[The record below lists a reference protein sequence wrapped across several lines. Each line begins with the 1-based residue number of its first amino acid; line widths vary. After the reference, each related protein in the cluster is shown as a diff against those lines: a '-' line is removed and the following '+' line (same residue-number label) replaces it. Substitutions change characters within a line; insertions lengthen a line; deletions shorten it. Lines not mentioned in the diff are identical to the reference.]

1 MKKTEFIDILRRT
14 LKANKIQDVE
24 EIIDDYEQHFSN
36 KIADGYTE
44 EEIAAKLGDPK
55 LLGIQFGLETSE
67 STMGNKVITITGL
80 LMVDIIASMLYIL
93 ICTWVII
100 ISAIVIVSAV
110 TGFLL
115 IFNLNIANLIPDM
128 PYGVSFAFG
137 VMSFALAVLAA
148 LGTIYFSLF
157 AKQILLGYCR
167 WHRNTLASAEG
178 GVILPNVPIHPQI
191 SAIKRRRIRK
201 IFYIVLIVFVVTLQ
215 IGYLIAAL
223 IAGRFEFWH
232 VWNWF

>member
-1 MKKTEFIDILRRT
+1 MKRNEFIDILRNT
-14 LKANKIQDVE
+14 LKTNKIQDVD
-24 EIIDDYEQHFSN
+24 EIIDDYEQHFAN

-55 LLGIQFGLETSE
+55 TLGNQFGLDDKKPTKGS
-67 STMGNKVITITGL
+67 KVIITIGL
-80 LMVDIIASMLYIL
+80 VMVDIIASMIYAL
-93 ICTWVII
+93 ICSWVII
-100 ISAIVIVSAV
+100 LGALAV
-110 TGFLL
+110 ASVVTSFLL
-115 IFNLNIANLIPDM
+115 IFNLNIANILPYV
-128 PYGVSFAFG
+128 PYGAGFVFA
-137 VMSFALAVLAA
+137 VMFLALAVLAA